1 MPFISGKDSL
11 KNEFHAKGKS
21 IVIPPTLLISAIG
34 IVQDV
39 RQCVTMDMKK
49 AGNKLFL
56 VGRLTE
62 NIGGSQYAKAL
73 QLIGGMIFF
82 NTKGNDFMVDR
93 NIYTTVDYFTN
104 QKMDIAQHMTAFGLK
119 CNFSAKSYITGL
131 FQSASYQDKLLVMPD
146 YTMKQFLLIYN
157 MTF

>member
-1 MPFISGKDSL
+1 MAWQVGV
-11 KNEFHAKGKS
+11 NYEFAPK
-21 IVIPPTLLISAIG
+21 
-34 IVQDV
+34 
-39 RQCVTMDMKK
+39 
-49 AGNKLFL
+49 
-56 VGRLTE
+56 
-62 NIGGSQYAKAL
+62 L